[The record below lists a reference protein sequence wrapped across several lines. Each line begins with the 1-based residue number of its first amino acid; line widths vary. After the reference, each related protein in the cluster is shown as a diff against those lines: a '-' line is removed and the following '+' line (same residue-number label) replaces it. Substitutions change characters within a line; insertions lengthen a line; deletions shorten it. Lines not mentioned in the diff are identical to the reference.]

1 MFTEIKHYRNSFLDI
16 ANAEI
21 RMWMDPWINTAFDGC
36 WAGCNGLRFLKK
48 SLSKRPVDYIYIS
61 HLHPDHFDINFLLD
75 VINFQKEK
83 IIFLIKKFSD
93 SRLAKILEK
102 KGISFDNIRQL
113 QTYKSYKLSNTSKF
127 IILPQISSSSSNS
140 EEIVNYD
147 LDTSC
152 VFIDSNVKIF
162 NQVDNPYSPEDL
174 CKVLNYLRKNN
185 IKNNFDLSFMSYC
198 GSSEYP
204 MSYINI
210 NRNKEKSFIIKK
222 ELNSFQQR
230 LSKIKTKFFIPA
242 GGTYE
247 LDSIFSVLNKYLP
260 IPNYTQ
266 VNSFL
271 KNRYQ
276 KKMLDSNKY
285 YFLVKKNH
293 IRIIKNNFRK
303 YFKSSFKKNENE
315 ISYNKTVKNYF
326 NKQYIKNLIS
336 QIESNLSYETKKKYN
351 ILKTEIALFIY
362 DKQPLRI
369 KDLSSYKK
377 RVIHRINFKSDRKS
391 VTLNI
396 HLFYKA
402 FLAIAFRKI
411 SFNTIQQHFLF
422 ERKPNKYEPD
432 AQFWLNYYKV

>member
-16 ANAEI
+16 TNAEI
-21 RMWMDPWINTAFDGC
+21 RIWMDPWINTAFDGC

-61 HLHPDHFDINFLLD
+61 HLHTDHFDINLLLD
-75 VINFQKEK
+75 VINFQKER
-83 IIFLIKKFSD
+83 IIFIIKKFSD
-93 SRLAKILEK
+93 NRLAKILEK
-102 KGISFDNIRQL
+102 NGIHFENIKQL
-113 QTYKSYKLSNTSKF
+113 PTYKPYRLSNTSRF
-127 IILPQISSSSSNS
+127 IILPQISTSSSSS
-140 EEIVNYD
+140 EDIVNYD

-162 NQVDNPYSPEDL
+162 NQVDNPYSPKDL
-174 CKVLNYLRKNN
+174 SKVLNKLKKNN
-185 IKNNFDLSFMSYC
+185 INNDFDLSFMSYC

-222 ELNSFQQR
+222 QLNSFQQR
-230 LSKIKTKFFIPA
+230 ISKIKTKFIIPA

-260 IPNYTQ
+260 IPNYNQ
-266 VNSFL
+266 INSFL

-276 KKMLDSNKY
+276 KKLLDSNKY

-293 IRIIKNNFRK
+293 IRVIKNNFRE
-303 YFKSSFKKNENE
+303 YFKSSFKKNEDK
-315 ISYNKTVKNYF
+315 ISYNKTIKNYF
-326 NKQYIKNLIS
+326 SKKYIEKLIS
-336 QIESNLSYETKKKYN
+336 EIENNLSFEIKKKYN
-351 ILKTEIALFIY
+351 ILKTQIVLFIY
-362 DKQPLRI
+362 DKQPLKI
-369 KDLSSYKK
+369 KDLSSYTKK
-377 RVIHRINFKSDRKS
+377 VIHRINFKSENKS

-396 HLFYKA
+396 HFFYKA
-402 FLAIAFRKI
+402 FLAIALRKT
-411 SFNTIQQHFLF
+411 SFNTIQQHLLF
-422 ERKPNKYEPD
+422 ERKPNQYEPD